1 MFLFFF
7 PLSLSLPPD
16 SPLPPCLCLL
26 APFPRR
32 VTTQQPA
39 SGAPDWWAACDGG
52 GLSVG
57 LVRALPV
64 VSQLSA
70 VREHPVCSGGTSR
83 ICLCLHYLPLQ
94 HLSKYQH
101 LKDFLWLSV
110 SAQPQQLPDK
120 DLKGI
125 KYPLNLGFLSSFASI
140 SSFLSFVFNQQNPSQ
155 QKRRRSSSQ
164 HHLLKTSWEYLMRD
178 TTTSPLWICSV
189 RISVCAALP
198 DQAPTTLSVRV

>member
-16 SPLPPCLCLL
+16 SPLPPRLCLV

-52 GLSVG
+52 GPSVG

-83 ICLCLHYLPLQ
+83 ICLCLQYLLLQ
-94 HLSKYQH
+94 HLSKYPR
-101 LKDFLWLSV
+101 LKDFLRLSV
-110 SAQPQQLPDK
+110 STQPQQLPDK

-125 KYPLNLGFLSSFASI
+125 KFPLNLGFCSI

-155 QKRRRSSSQ
+155 QKQRRTSSQ
-164 HHLLKTSWEYLMRD
+164 HPLLKTSWEYLMRN
-178 TTTSPLWICSV
+178 TTNSPLWICSV
-189 RISVCAALP
+189 RISVCASLP
-198 DQAPTTLSVRV
+198 DQAPTTLCVRV